1 MRGSQQAELSV
12 SPRSKAVIRRRSP
25 QALTDF
31 RSGGVAAIWPLTGL
45 TLAAWLALS
54 GALLATRAALGAIQ
68 PLSWRQLIVAVA
80 GLLAAAFISHAAA
93 AQPTVAR
100 PSGEVTRSKSVLI
113 CHALTSGGLS
123 LWAITLLL
131 VAGSR
136 PLAGALCLT
145 LIAAEAW
152 AWRNFAARQQTRRAA
167 APNPPNAPA
176 PQLVQQ
182 FTRTLTAAGEEV
194 IEGRVA
200 VRLEP
205 GSRLAA
211 AHVAFCPPF
220 VERPRFD
227 AQLVENSGGTLK
239 VTQLYAHGARIEV
252 RLPRVTDHGAA
263 FLVRFTA
270 RASQFLTSSSVDHK
284 LGSSR

>member
-1 MRGSQQAELSV
+1 MTTDTFFSSV
-12 SPRSKAVIRRRSP
+12 
-25 QALTDF
+25 
-31 RSGGVAAIWPLTGL
+31 GVAAIWPLTGL

-80 GLLAAAFISHAAA
+80 GLLAAAFISHAAVIRTTVA
-93 AQPTVAR
+93 RTTVAR
-100 PSGEVTRSKSVLI
+100 PTGARPTGEVSRSKSVLV
-113 CHALTSGGLS
+113 CHALTIGGLS
-123 LWAITLLL
+123 LWAIALLL

-145 LIAAEAW
+145 LIAEEAW
-152 AWRNFAARQQTRRAA
+152 AWRNFAPRQRTRRT
-167 APNPPNAPA
+167 PTPNAPA
-176 PQLVQQ
+176 SQLVQQ

-211 AHVAFCPPF
+211 AHIAFCPPF

-227 AQLVENSGGTLK
+227 AQLVEHSGGTLK

-252 RLPRVTDHGAA
+252 RLPRATDNGAA

-270 RASQFLTSSSVDHK
+270 RASQLLTSSSVDHK